1 MPDRIKASAR
11 GGSLSDALK
20 EVSSIKSSLR
30 RPEERYE
37 ITMEDIDE
45 ILESKSPKQESEFNH

>member
-1 MPDRIKASAR
+1 MPDRNKASAR